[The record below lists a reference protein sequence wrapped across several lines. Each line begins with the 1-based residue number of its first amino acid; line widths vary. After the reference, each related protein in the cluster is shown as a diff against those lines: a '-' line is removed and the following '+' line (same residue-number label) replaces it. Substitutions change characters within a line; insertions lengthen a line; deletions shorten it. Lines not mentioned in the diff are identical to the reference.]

1 MEVISKGKGR
11 ISSADKERSVL
22 GTLGLQML
30 EALTTPTVNTDD
42 TVDLIALLKEYA
54 SRDDWVLEGTGA
66 DFANGYTTS
75 GGLPVEVC
83 ERFKETCLEIVM
95 KEMLVE
101 RRRSR
106 EAEEIGQRNTL
117 DTYLIKEPS
126 SMGMQLAHKFVKFN
140 QNHV

>member
-1 MEVISKGKGR
+1 MGSQWRLSRRAKGELAQQTRNAQSSEHWVCKCSK
-11 ISSADKERSVL
+11 RSL
-22 GTLGLQML
+22 PLLS
-30 EALTTPTVNTDD
+30 TPM
-42 TVDLIALLKEYA
+42 LIALREEYA

-75 GGLPVEVC
+75 GGLPVEVW